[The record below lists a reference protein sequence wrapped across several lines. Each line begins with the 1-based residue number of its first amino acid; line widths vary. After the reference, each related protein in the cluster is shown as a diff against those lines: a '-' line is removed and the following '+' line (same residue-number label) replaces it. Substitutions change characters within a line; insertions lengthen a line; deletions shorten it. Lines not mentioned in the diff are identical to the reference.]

1 MGKNKLGLL
10 LLFAIFTLSKAQDKG
25 DSEVPCLMD
34 KRYKSFHKY
43 EYHYETE
50 SLNALNGANN
60 GARVSCKIEIKVPG
74 PCSYIMHTT
83 ECTLREVNDVNADGK
98 PVFGPAAGTENFKA
112 AMEKHHLKFTVEGD
126 NNIKLFPEKD
136 ELINILNIKRGI
148 ISALAVPLLEEEKNK
163 DMPTIYGLCPTDY
176 TVNTRGNIA
185 SNITLNRD
193 LSQCDKFKPVKDHTS
208 PLAII
213 TGMHHHL
220 AQLIRSTQTCNYI
233 FDNEKHHMTSG
244 VCTDKH
250 LLEPFSHKEVGVTNI
265 GKQAVTLLGVTK
277 YNERVFNHNMA
288 NVKPLHPDSSV
299 DMSPVQDKDAVVAVV
314 SELAQLSKSSDGHKR
329 AHLAHKLV
337 AVIRR
342 MNVETL
348 TAAVPEALKISQSLT
363 YQALLQCGSPEC
375 NRAIMQ
381 VFKSWDRSSFE
392 VDAALYGM
400 GLMPRPSRVLV
411 VEMLEMAKLKPSKPI
426 YYAVSNAVR
435 RLYDTEG
442 VTSEIQSVAA
452 HVLERIGDCTGDQE
466 NIFLSLRVI
475 GNMADA
481 MKAASPALMSA
492 VIQCINQPVASP
504 AVQRAAVQVFRQ
516 IPVPEEGREVLM
528 HVVLDGSAAI
538 QKRVAA
544 YLILMKDPRSAEL
557 ERLAS
562 ALHDEGNLQA
572 KSFIISHISNILSST
587 VPETLKLRQ
596 KILDAFQGNEVGT
609 LMDPSK
615 FSRFYQMGSLEGN
628 MIFEF
633 PEEMPREVML
643 DMTLNAF
650 GFDMDLVEIGMEG
663 KGFEPLVESLFGAN
677 GFFPDTAMK
686 TIFYAA
692 DKMPIQ
698 VNDVL
703 NNIIPGL
710 RNDRKKRQVTQSLLR
725 EISQNVN
732 KLIENLKAQDAP
744 EALVYLRLLGAEL
757 GYLQTKDMEEMAC
770 TASKI
775 IKNLPKMLPNFFLR
789 CLFSIAD
796 IDFFLHYIFM
806 DNEFYLPT
814 GSGFPLRVALSGVLT
829 AGITG
834 GLNFDSHTGELAF
847 MPSAGIELVTEFGTH
862 FPDYVISGLEMHTTI
877 YHESGV
883 RAKFA
888 MRNDQVK
895 ITVLVPQDT
904 TKIIS
909 ITNSLV
915 SVVGGKSKTIPAIGK
930 RIDEEQCSVF
940 FPGLKYCKSLQYY
953 DAISNDSSPHYTL
966 NGDSKFNIK
975 LQATGEVT
983 GYTATITYDS
993 VDEMDTVTVGV
1004 TADGTSFE
1012 GTATLKLNRQM
1023 YMASAEFLIPTL
1035 HIESKVTANVKRD
1048 EELTVEFECELKL
1061 PATSSIQKL
1070 TLKYDGK
1077 KIEAD
1082 VKSNVSCEIQSI
1094 IFSPIEAM
1102 VNSLLDDQITQN
1114 QINIRGILAK
1124 SVEDL
1129 GVPFLDEISFPERL
1143 FFNVEAA
1150 AKYTFGEHYKTMT
1163 LILPSAG
1170 KFAKEVIIP
1179 ESVSLRVPTLGTAEV
1194 SGKLDSN
1201 FYNLEADAF
1210 VGRNPVEHTSYSAKA
1225 QVTGTS
1231 PVDLLSLKVEGSAM
1245 IERKH
1250 GDTADAY
1257 LKTTVTHQLM
1267 NVRASVVEELKFS
1280 EKTSL
1285 KSSSK
1290 LEVTSPIGVQISLKH
1305 IGQVGVDAEKVSGN
1319 VNLEGSFKAGQEHG
1333 SAILTQSVSLLLVR
1347 PEAKIDTSLKTNST
1361 LYAQNTIN
1369 AAFTNGELS
1378 IWSKTALYKDYISNI
1393 AELTFKE
1400 SQIALKSNTKSSA
1413 FGLKIQN
1420 TAEAQVGMDIARV
1433 KIETSTDLSA
1443 ERVHSL
1449 ITGELDANGLMVNS
1463 DASARLTGLAVS
1475 HKANLT
1481 INNDGL
1487 SSRGTT
1493 SLISLLTLDEVQHTF
1508 DISYKNLT
1516 GTAMCKTTG
1525 GIMGMQ
1531 IRHNTEFEIAGHVGR
1546 FKNQINLLSESFRFD
1561 TTIHGTASP
1570 FRFNVDADASAQC
1583 FKDVYGMQRSQI
1595 QTKAHL
1601 KAEPFAFAHS
1611 HECRVSS
1618 THNLDRVFIRTKL
1631 ENKFDTVLN
1640 LAEQKSILTVKCEV
1654 NDYALNQE
1662 ISAFNNPVRLGLEG
1676 SGSIAANNQN
1686 VSISGFLKYDKKS
1699 DGDVTN
1705 LPIFASWSKALDDIR
1720 MNLLITFEALKN
1732 FLNSENVASKI
1743 ETLPQQVSNVVSE
1756 LNFEGRLVQ
1765 LKSYLV
1771 ALIQNMPES
1780 VLTLEDMEDSL
1791 INLRGAFE
1799 KLVTKMSYSLME
1811 ELETFNELVQG
1822 TILNNIVENLIHQ
1835 WNAINRQYSIS
1846 AIIFTVI
1853 ENVKR
1858 CLSVHTVKQLF
1869 GELDV
1874 PLIRNVNAVYGNMRA
1889 LILKSEVDKMIV
1901 TVLDKMV
1908 EHIKQCKND
1917 KTLQRLGHISKSIQI
1932 QTTEFLDEAMTYLK
1946 MNDVR
1951 QAGKHQ
1957 KESSTPAIPTFNHF
1971 PQTPEIGLSFG
1982 KLYGE
1987 VNVHNPVYS
1996 VRTSA
2001 YVQDVSER
2009 HPNFT
2014 ASVTS
2019 QGTSPYDSSLNYNL
2033 DFKAQFSIP
2042 EQSQLRLSEALK
2054 ITGFLIF
2061 DQEATLGV
2069 NTFASEDSPKQ
2080 ITKASTS
2087 DFEAAHVNL
2096 GNERFVSFETSYNH
2110 RMSIA
2115 AFLLANEITLNQKGV
2130 SYQKASTFSL
2140 KLKNEGTG
2148 KFALLS
2154 FSDEGTH
2161 KSKLNFNINFNTAKL
2176 AFTGHTESD
2185 MMKMKMAANAEGDAE
2200 SHFQFDTRLETE
2212 SPFVKNSLAVAS
2224 GKVVLTDMNVEI
2236 RASHDTQL
2244 DAGGFLNNE
2253 VTIVISPRD
2262 VLIKFQNEGKSP
2274 EAKLQNDF
2282 SVVLNP
2288 GIHQINSVAL
2298 VRFEQY
2304 YYSHNFTVM
2313 NIKEEAGVY
2322 TAVGGLYSPKYL
2334 FGNALEVPF
2343 TEFRFPALKDLIF
2356 EQTALWDDFA
2366 STDQPINFDAKL
2378 VLEKYKFAPSIP
2390 SGLIF
2395 SEISFKSSVLS
2406 LNAYA
2411 DYYKKEKYLMHLN
2424 ATTSSKFEELNAKL
2438 DGTTSVNTRA
2448 GLKVSTSLSLD
2459 NVHIGGSHDG
2469 SLTLDKDNY
2478 EAVMSVGTVAKINMP
2493 TFSVNATHQ
2502 LCADTKTHPKST
2514 SDLKIK
2520 YSFDSPGSYGVGHG
2534 DAENHFKLEA
2544 APSFISIESFS
2555 KGTTNRTTSYNV
2567 MVHGSLAN
2575 EVFMS
2580 VKTDGLQSTLIT
2592 TGNIIIGEKYSKV
2605 RYDFNDTLSIRGDLG
2620 RVYSVLEINSRYE
2633 VENSATTSLK
2643 INHTALGKSDVV
2655 PLSSLVAAVEM
2666 ITSSQNYENIVRDS
2680 ETGWKDGRFQ
2690 HKSKTDSHWYNSSL
2704 ALFSE
2709 YFGEMPKV
2717 TFVFEGSYN
2726 LTSPSALLDYEF
2738 DIHGSLSSL

>member
-1 MGKNKLGLL
+1 MEIKFGLL
-10 LLFAIFTLSKAQDKG
+10 MLFAIFTLSKAQDKG
-25 DSEVPCLMD
+25 DSVAPCLMD

-60 GARVSCKIEIKVPG
+60 GARVSCKVEIKVPG

-98 PVFGPAAGTENFKA
+98 PVFEPAAGTENFKA

-126 NNIKLFPEKD
+126 NNIKLFPEED

-176 TVNTRGNIA
+176 TVNTRG
-185 SNITLNRD
+185 NITLNRD

-277 YNERVFNHNMA
+277 YNDRVFNYNVA

-329 AHLAHKLV
+329 AHLAHKLI

-342 MNVETL
+342 MNAETL

-411 VEMLEMAKLKPSKPI
+411 GEMLEMAKLKPSKPI

-442 VTSEIQSVAA
+442 VTGEIQSVAA
-452 HVLERIGDCTGDQE
+452 HNLERIGDCTGDQE
-466 NIFLSLRVI
+466 NIFLSLKVI

-481 MKAASPALMSA
+481 MKAASSALMSA
-492 VIQCINQPVASP
+492 VIQCINQPIASP
-504 AVQRAAVQVFRQ
+504 PVQRAAVQVFRQ
-516 IPVPEEGREVLM
+516 IPVPVEGREVLM
-528 HVVLDGSAAI
+528 DVVLDGSAAI

-557 ERLAS
+557 ARLAS
-562 ALHDEGNLQA
+562 ALHTEGNLQA

-596 KILDAFQGNEVGT
+596 KILDAFQGNDVET

-628 MIFEF
+628 MIFES

-663 KGFEPLVESLFGAN
+663 KGFEPLVESLFGVN

-698 VNDVL
+698 VNDIL

-710 RNDRKKRQVTQSLLR
+710 RNDRKKRQATQSILR

-732 KLIENLKAQDAP
+732 KLIENLKAQDSP

-757 GYLQTKDMEEMAC
+757 GYLQTKDMEVMAC
-770 TASKI
+770 TAGKI
-775 IKNLPKMLPNFFLR
+775 IKNLPKMLPNDFLR
-789 CLFSIAD
+789 RLFSSVD
-796 IDFFLHYIFM
+796 NDFFLHYIFM

-814 GSGFPLRVALSGVLT
+814 GSGFPLRVALSGVFS

-834 GLNFDSHTGELAF
+834 GLNFDSHTGEFAF
-847 MPSAGIELVTEFGTH
+847 MPSAGIELVTEFGAH
-862 FPDYVISGLEMHTTI
+862 FPDYVNSGLEMHTTI

-883 RAKFA
+883 RAKFS
-888 MRNDQVK
+888 MRNYQVK
-895 ITVLVPQDT
+895 ITVPVPQDP

-909 ITNSLV
+909 ITNSLL

-953 DAISNDSSPHYTL
+953 DAISNDESPHYTL
-966 NGDSKFNIK
+966 NGDSKFDIE

-993 VDEMDTVTVGV
+993 VDETDTVTVGIK
-1004 TADGTSFE
+1004 ADGTSFE

-1035 HIESKVTANVKRD
+1035 HVESKVTANMKLD
-1048 EELTVEFECELKL
+1048 EELTVEFECNLKL
-1061 PATSSIQKL
+1061 PATTSIQKL

-1077 KIEAD
+1077 KIEGD

-1094 IFSPIEAM
+1094 ISSPIEAM

-1114 QINIRGILAK
+1114 QINIHGILVK
-1124 SVEDL
+1124 SVEEL

-1143 FFNVEAA
+1143 FFNVEGG

-1163 LILPSAG
+1163 LLLPWAG
-1170 KFAKEVIIP
+1170 ELATEAIIP
-1179 ESVSLRVPTLGTAEV
+1179 ESVSLHVPTLGTAEV

-1250 GDTADAY
+1250 GDSVDAY

-1319 VNLEGSFKAGQEHG
+1319 VNLEGSFKAGQKHG

-1378 IWSKTALYKDYISNI
+1378 IWSKTALYKDYLSNI

-1400 SQIALKSNTKSSA
+1400 SQIALKSDTKSSA

-1420 TAEAQVGMDIARV
+1420 TAEAQVGMDAARV
-1433 KIETSTDLSA
+1433 KIETSADLSA

-1449 ITGELDANGLMVNS
+1449 ITGALDANGLMVNS
-1463 DASARLTGLAVS
+1463 DASARLTGLAAS

-1487 SSRGTT
+1487 SSGGTT

-1531 IRHNTEFEIAGHVGR
+1531 IRHDTELEIAGHVGR
-1546 FKNQINLLSESFRFD
+1546 FKNLINLLSESFRFD
-1561 TTIHGTASP
+1561 TTINGTGSL
-1570 FRFNVDADASAQC
+1570 FKFNVDAEAQC
-1583 FKDVYGMQRSQI
+1583 YIDVYGMQNSQI

-1601 KAEPFAFAHS
+1601 KAEPFVFAHS
-1611 HECRVSS
+1611 HECKVSS
-1618 THNLDRVFIRTKL
+1618 THDLDRVFIRTKL

-1640 LAEQKSILTVKCEV
+1640 LTEQKSILTVKCEV

-1662 ISAFNNPVRLGLEG
+1662 ISAFNNPERLGLEG
-1676 SGSIAANNQN
+1676 SGSIAANNEN

-1699 DGDVTN
+1699 DSDVTN
-1705 LPIFASWSKALDDIR
+1705 LPIFSSWSKALDDIR

-1732 FLNSENVASKI
+1732 FLNSENIASKI
-1743 ETLPQQVSNVVSE
+1743 ETLPQQVSNIVSE
-1756 LNFEGRLVQ
+1756 LNFERRLVQ

-1791 INLRGAFE
+1791 KNLRDAFE
-1799 KLVTKMSYSLME
+1799 KLVTKMAYSFME

-1822 TILNNIVENLIHQ
+1822 TILNNIVDKLIHE
-1835 WNAINRQYSIS
+1835 WNAINRQYGIS
-1846 AIIFTVI
+1846 AIIFTVVK
-1853 ENVKR
+1853 NVKH

-1874 PLIRNVNAVYGNMRA
+1874 PLFRNVNAVYGNMRA

-1901 TVLDKMV
+1901 TVLDEMV

-1917 KTLQRLGHISKSIQI
+1917 KTLQRLAHILKSIQI
-1932 QTTEFLDEAMTYLK
+1932 QTTEFLDEAMTYLRT
-1946 MNDVR
+1946 NDVR

-1957 KESSTPAIPTFNHF
+1957 NESSTPAIPTFNHF

-1982 KLYGE
+1982 KLYSE
-1987 VNVHNPVYS
+1987 VNVHSPVYS

-2001 YVQDVSER
+2001 DVQDVSER

-2019 QGTSPYDSSLNYNL
+2019 QGTSPYDFSLNYNL

-2054 ITGFLIF
+2054 ITGFVIF
-2061 DQEATLGV
+2061 DQQATLGV

-2087 DFEAAHVNL
+2087 DFDAAHINL

-2161 KSKLNFNINFNTAKL
+2161 KSKLNFNINLNTAKL

-2185 MMKMKMAANAEGDAE
+2185 MMKMKMAANAEGDAQ
-2200 SHFQFDTRLETE
+2200 SHFEFDARLETE

-2236 RASHDTQL
+2236 RASHDTEL
-2244 DAGGFLNNE
+2244 DVGGSLNNE

-2298 VRFEQY
+2298 VCFEQY

-2322 TAVGGLYSPKYL
+2322 TAMGGLYSPKYL

-2343 TEFRFPALKDLIF
+2343 TEFRFPALKDLIFF

-2411 DYYKKEKYLMHLN
+2411 DYYKKEKYLMHVN

-2438 DGTTSVNTRA
+2438 DGTTSVNTRV
-2448 GLKVSTSLSLD
+2448 GLNVSTFLSLD

-2478 EAVMSVGTVAKINMP
+2478 EAVMSVDTVAKINMP

-2502 LCADTKTHPKST
+2502 LCADTKSHPKST

-2520 YSFDSPGSYGVGHG
+2520 YNFDSPDSHGIGQG
-2534 DAENHFKLEA
+2534 DAENHFKLEV

-2555 KGTTNRTTSYNV
+2555 KGTNNRTISNNV
-2567 MVHGSLAN
+2567 MVQGSLAN
-2575 EVFMS
+2575 EAFIS
-2580 VKTDGLQSTLIT
+2580 VKTDGLQSTLKT
-2592 TGNIIIGEKYSKV
+2592 TGNDIFGGDYFKL

-2620 RVYSVLEINSRYE
+2620 RVYSVLEIDSKYE
-2633 VENSATTSLK
+2633 LTDNVTTILK
-2643 INHTALGKSDVV
+2643 INHTALGKSDIV
-2655 PLSSLVAAVEM
+2655 PLSSLVAAVEI
-2666 ITSSQNYENIVRDS
+2666 ITSSQNYEDIVRDS
-2680 ETGWKDGRFQ
+2680 ETGWKDRIFQ

-2704 ALFSE
+2704 ALFLE
-2709 YFGEMPKV
+2709 YFGEMPEV
-2717 TFVFEGSYN
+2717 AFVFEGSYN

-2738 DIHGSLSSL
+2738 DLHGSIS